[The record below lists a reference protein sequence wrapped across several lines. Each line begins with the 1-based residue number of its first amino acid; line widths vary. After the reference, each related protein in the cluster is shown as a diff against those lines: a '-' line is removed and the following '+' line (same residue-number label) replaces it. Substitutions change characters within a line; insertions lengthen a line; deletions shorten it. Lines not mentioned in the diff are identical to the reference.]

1 MKWAFCCDDANVRF
15 SVVLT
20 TPSKEVVVV
29 EAEHKVK
36 GDGRFDLCGCVG
48 RVRSSGEMVSDRDGV
63 ATLVWDNTYSL
74 ITPRQVHVRIAV
86 RRGGVRGP

>member
-36 GDGRFDLCGCVG
+36 GGSICEGVW
-48 RVRSSGEMVSDRDGV
+48 GE
-63 ATLVWDNTYSL
+63 
-74 ITPRQVHVRIAV
+74 
-86 RRGGVRGP
+86 